1 MAVATL
7 AGFELSPQQK
17 YLWNLQR
24 SQLQDYRIQA
34 NIKITGNLN
43 INILKIALN
52 NIIQDYELFR
62 TSFQSLPG
70 MDIPM
75 QVIQSASSICWLPEQ
90 DLSSLDFVEQ
100 ENTIKAI
107 FAELLEIPFNFTQGN
122 LLYASLIKL
131 STNKHL
137 LIFGLPAILAD
148 TTTIKNLLSEIS
160 RYYTG
165 YTTQEPLQYVDIAT
179 WQNELLAAAT
189 TEIGK
194 EYWRNQKIIHN
205 HRLPLTKESDHNL
218 DFYPQCYRWEIDDA
232 LLANINK
239 QVKSETASF
248 LLACWQIL
256 LWHLIPENNIA
267 IATAVDGRKYEEL
280 HSALGLLTQ
289 YLPLLSQLDE
299 TSTFSDVWQQ
309 VKDSLSEIA
318 KWQESFSWK
327 ANTPVNFLPFCF
339 EFNSICGEFTVEN
352 LSLAIDEIYTCNNRF
367 HVKLAG
373 IRRNNSLVLE
383 FHYDAHLIS
392 EQQISRLVSQ
402 FQTLL
407 ESVLAQP
414 QTLIGKLEILSAE
427 EKHLLLVE
435 FNQTQADYPQDKCIH
450 QLFAEQVQ
458 QTPNNIAVVCG
469 EQQLTYAELNT
480 HANQLA
486 HYLQKLGVG
495 AEILVGL
502 CCDRSF
508 DMLIGILAILKAGG
522 AYVPLDPTYPQERL
536 SFMLQDS
543 QVSVLLTQQKLLSRL
558 PQHPTHTLCID
569 TDSYQG
575 ESQENPVSNL
585 HPTNLAYVIYT
596 SGSTGKPKGTM
607 IPHQGLVNYLSWCT
621 QAYAVAKGSGAPVNS
636 SIGFD
641 ATITSLFSPLLV
653 GQEVVLLEEE
663 REIEALSTILSSR
676 SNFSLV
682 KITPAHLEILSQLL
696 PQKRTTQQTRALIIG
711 GEALLG
717 KTLAFWQTYAADTR
731 LINEYGP
738 TETVVGCCVYEA
750 PADTNLPGA
759 VPIGRPIANTQLY
772 ILNQHLQPVP
782 IGVPGELY
790 IGGAGVARGYLNR
803 PELTAQRFLVNPF
816 EEAGGRGQGAGG
828 SRLYKTG
835 DLARY
840 LEDGTIEYLGRIDNQ
855 VKIRGFR
862 VELGE
867 IESLL
872 SQHPSVRSP
881 IVIVREDQPGD
892 KRLVAYIVPDT
903 ETPTP
908 HDLRNFLQTKLPEYM
923 IPSAFVILEALPLTN
938 NGKVNR
944 QALPA
949 PEQIRTQIYIAPQTP
964 AEEIVA
970 GIWAEVLGI
979 TQVGIDDH
987 FFDLGGHSLLATQ
1000 VIAKLR
1006 QIFQIELPLRGLFDA
1021 PTPAMMINSMVNILG
1036 ERAIVEEIAQT
1047 WQELAQ
1053 LSPEEMAVMLSR

>member
-1 MAVATL
+1 MTAATIE
-7 AGFELSPQQK
+7 GFQLSPQQK

-24 SQLQDYRIQA
+24 SQPQTYRIQV
-34 NIKITGNLN
+34 NVKITGNLD
-43 INILKIALN
+43 IDVLKAALQ

-62 TSFQSLPG
+62 TNFKCLPE

-75 QVIQSASSICWLPEQ
+75 QVIQSESSILWLPEH
-90 DLSSLDFVEQ
+90 DLSSQTFAEQ
-100 ENTIKAI
+100 QNTIKAI
-107 FAELLEIPFNFTQGN
+107 FTELLRIPFDFAQSNF
-122 LLYASLIKL
+122 LYASLIKL
-131 STNKHL
+131 STQKYI
-137 LIFGLPAILAD
+137 LILGLPAILAD
-148 TTTIKNLLSEIS
+148 TTTIRNLLAEIS

-165 YTTQEPLQYVDIAT
+165 CIAQEPLQYADIAT
-179 WQNELLAAAT
+179 WQNELLAETT
-189 TEIGK
+189 TEIGR
-194 EYWRNQKIIHN
+194 EYWRNQKIVEGHK
-205 HRLPLTKESDHNL
+205 LPYTKESDKNL
-218 DFYPQCYRWEIDDA
+218 DFHPQCCRWEIDDA
-232 LLANINK
+232 LLAKINK
-239 QVKSETASF
+239 QAQSEKASF

-256 LWHLIPENNIA
+256 LWHLTQENNIA

-289 YLPLLSQLDE
+289 YLPIVSQLNE
-299 TSTFSDVWQQ
+299 TNTFSDVWQQ
-309 VKDSLSEIA
+309 VKDSLREIY
-318 KWQESFSWK
+318 KWQESFTWQGST
-327 ANTPVNFLPFCF
+327 ASNFLPFCF
-339 EFNSICGEFTVEN
+339 EFDSICTNFKTDHV
-352 LSLAIDEIYTCNNRF
+352 SFAIDEIYTCSNRF
-367 HVKLAG
+367 HVKLSG
-373 IRRNNSLVLE
+373 IRRENSLVME
-383 FHYDAHLIS
+383 FHYDANLLS
-392 EQQISRLVSQ
+392 EQYILRLVSQ

-407 ESVLAQP
+407 QSVLAQP

-427 EKHLLLVE
+427 EKHLLLVD
-435 FNQTQADYPQDKCIH
+435 FNQTQTDYPQDKCVH

-458 QTPNNIAVVCG
+458 KTPNNIAVVFG

-480 HANQLA
+480 RANQLA
-486 HYLQKLGVG
+486 HHLQKLGVG
-495 AEILVGL
+495 AEVLVGL

-558 PQHPTHTLCID
+558 PQYPTHTLCID
-569 TDSYQG
+569 TEWPQS
-575 ESQENPVSNL
+575 ESQENPLSSV
-585 HPTNLAYVIYT
+585 HPANLAYVIYT

-607 IPHQGLVNYLSWCT
+607 IPHQGLVNYLSWST
-621 QAYAVAKGSGAPVNS
+621 QAYAVAQGSGAPVNS

-653 GQEVVLLEEE
+653 GQKVVLLEEE
-663 REIEALSTILSSR
+663 QEIEALSTILSSQ

-696 PQKRTTQQTRALIIG
+696 PQERTTQQTRALIIG

-717 KTLAFWQTYAADTR
+717 KTLAFWQTYAPDTR

-750 PADTNLPGA
+750 SAETYLPGA

-782 IGVPGELY
+782 IGVSGELY

-803 PELTAQRFLVNPF
+803 PELTAEKFISNLFSQEP
-816 EEAGGRGQGAGG
+816 G
-828 SRLYKTG
+828 SRMYKTG

-872 SQHPSVRSP
+872 SQYPNVRSQA
-881 IVIVREDQPGD
+881 VIVREDQPGD
-892 KRLVAYIVPDT
+892 QRLVAYIVPDT
-903 ETPTP
+903 EKPTP
-908 HDLRNFLQTKLPEYM
+908 KDLRNFLQTQLPEYM
-923 IPSAFVILEALPLTN
+923 IPSVFVILEALPLTT

-949 PEQIRTQIYIAPQTP
+949 PEQIRTQIYVAPRTS
-964 AEEIVA
+964 AEEIVT

-979 TQVGIDDH
+979 TQVGIDDN

-1000 VIAKLR
+1000 VIARLR
-1006 QIFQIELPLRGLFDA
+1006 QIFQVELPLRGLFDA
-1021 PTPAMMINSMVNILG
+1021 PTPEMMVHLIANMLG

-1053 LSPEEMAVMLSR
+1053 LSPEEMAAMLSR